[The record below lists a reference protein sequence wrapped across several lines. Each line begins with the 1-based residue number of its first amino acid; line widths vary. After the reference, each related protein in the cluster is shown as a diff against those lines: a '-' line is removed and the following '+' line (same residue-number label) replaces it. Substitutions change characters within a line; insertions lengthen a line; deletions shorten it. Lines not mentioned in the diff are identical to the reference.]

1 MNANYAERVQA
12 KRDKLLGAGFIR
24 SVKSAS
30 WLSPIVMVP
39 KTNGQLHVCVDYR
52 KLNAQTMD
60 DPFPL
65 PFTDAILDTVADY
78 ELYNFLDGFSR
89 YNQLWLA
96 LEDWKKTAFATD

>member
-1 MNANYAERVQA
+1 M
-12 KRDKLLGAGFIR
+12 GAGFICP
-24 SVKSAS
+24 VKSDS
-30 WLSPIVMVP
+30 WLSPIVVVP
-39 KTNGQLHVCVDYR
+39 KKNGQIRVYVDYH
-52 KLNAQTMD
+52 KLNAETLD
-60 DPFPL
+60 NPFPP